1 MNKAQQIFVPV
12 SVIIPC
18 YCCHETIER
27 ACLSVLGQS
36 FIPSQIIL
44 VDDASDD
51 EGKTSEKINF
61 LSRKIEDTWGLECT
75 KIFLEHNEG
84 PGEARNRGWEVANN
98 DLIAFLDADD
108 AWHPSKI
115 EIQLTWMMANPLID
129 LTCHRSV
136 IIDRYYCDIL
146 ATLEPV
152 ELKFGSMLYRNEILT
167 RSVMLKKALPNR
179 FLKGQRFSEDYRL
192 WLGMLADNKRA
203 VLLNI
208 ELASSYRPEYSS
220 GGQSANLWKMQRS
233 ELEIYRDLYCNK
245 HITLPWLISCSLFS
259 TAKFFIRC
267 LKSYMLALNI
277 RFTYKL

>member
-1 MNKAQQIFVPV
+1 
-12 SVIIPC
+12 
-18 YCCHETIER
+18 
-27 ACLSVLGQS
+27 
-36 FIPSQIIL
+36 
-44 VDDASDD
+44 
-51 EGKTSEKINF
+51 
-61 LSRKIEDTWGLECT
+61 
-75 KIFLEHNEG
+75 
-84 PGEARNRGWEVANN
+84 
-98 DLIAFLDADD
+98 
-108 AWHPSKI
+108 
-115 EIQLTWMMANPLID
+115 
-129 LTCHRSV
+129 V

-245 HITLPWLISCSLFS
+245 HITLPWLISCALFS